1 MYHYLPIGF
10 FIFTN
15 QKENQYYCAKGIKDE
30 SPEIALEKFKKLVES
45 SDTNENV
52 EWVFKSY
59 KQLAKI
65 MYYQQR
71 YHETLDYIAQL
82 ISMLP
87 KLNGNYAEDSI
98 NKLLLRYM
106 TCSDRSF
113 VSKMYNIIV
122 SQLQDSVVAGISGHR
137 LWLRINLNR
146 FNDLLEDNDLDA
158 AKDLLQSIKGQLN
171 KVSELT
177 RNSFAL
183 EVIAAEIEYCMRFGG
198 SFSELSQFHRRS
210 SQVSS
215 TITHPRVMGVIW
227 ECGATVYFYRG
238 QFEKARLEFYE
249 SFKNYDEAGSLSKKK
264 ILKYLGLCSM
274 LTDSEVNP
282 FESQETQTYAQLA
295 EYQNLIRLITA
306 YEDCD
311 LDMFYHVLE
320 TMKTS
325 FDVLTEDRLFDIAK
339 KRILHNL
346 KLKVLSNYLKAS
358 KGVTYDY
365 LICKLGLDCD
375 EELEALLLFM
385 ANNGLVYNL
394 SIDYIDR
401 VIEVNDTDSL
411 AIFTPAMEGS
421 AVKTHLSVLHDLGY
435 CGPWKYSSS
444 SSERSRSEPGTAN
457 SLMSYETMNLDGIEP
472 IIGAKSNVYD
482 LLFCETPLQQRD
494 RTDPEEWFTYMSKAI
509 PAQKSFK
516 SSQREHVISNAL
528 ENKEKGVQD
537 QDEEELTNSKTGV
550 LGLSFDFWKGAEA
563 IEEET
568 KYNKLDLLMGVTN
581 SIRKSLRT

>member
-1 MYHYLPIGF
+1 MYQCKPIE

-15 QKENQYYCAKGIKDE
+15 HQENQYYCAKGLKDE
-30 SPEIALEKFKKLVES
+30 SIESAIEKFQKLVEFNN
-45 SDTNENV
+45 TNENV

-65 MYYQQR
+65 KYYQLR
-71 YHETLDYIAQL
+71 YDETLDYIAQL

-122 SQLQDSVVAGISGHR
+122 NQLQDSVVAGISGHR

-146 FNDLLEDNDLDA
+146 FYDLLEEDDLDS
-158 AKDLLQSIKGQLN
+158 AKILIQSIKGQLD

-183 EVIAAEIEYCMRFGG
+183 EVIAAEIEYSMRFGG
-198 SFSELSQFHRRS
+198 SLSELSQFHRRS
-210 SQVSS
+210 SQVTS

-227 ECGATVYFYRG
+227 ECGATVHFYRG

-311 LDMFYHVLE
+311 LDLFYTVLDS
-320 TMKTS
+320 MKTS
-325 FDVLTEDRLFDIAK
+325 SDVLTKDRLFHIAE

-346 KLKVLSNYLKAS
+346 KLKVLSNYLNAS
-358 KGVTYDY
+358 KAVTYDY
-365 LICKLGLDCD
+365 LIRKLGLNCD
-375 EELEALLLFM
+375 KELEDLLLFM
-385 ANNGLVYNL
+385 ANNGLVNNL
-394 SIDYIDR
+394 SIDYVDR
-401 VIEVNDTDSL
+401 VIEVNDSDSYSIFSP
-411 AIFTPAMEGS
+411 AIEKS

-435 CGPWKYSSS
+435 CGPWTSNMIT
-444 SSERSRSEPGTAN
+444 EDRSISDLSTVHN
-457 SLMSYETMNLDGIEP
+457 SITRGSINLDGLEAN
-472 IIGAKSNVYD
+472 IGVRSNVYD

-494 RTDPEEWFTYMSKAI
+494 KTDPEEWFTYMSKAI
-509 PAQKSFK
+509 PAQKLFK
-516 SSQREHVISNAL
+516 SSQRAHVISNAV
-528 ENKEKGVQD
+528 ENKDVSDVQD
-537 QDEEELTNSKTGV
+537 QDEEEMSKPKTGI
-550 LGLSFDFWKGAEA
+550 LGQSLGFWTGFEAFDD
-563 IEEET
+563 ET
-568 KYNKLDLLMGVTN
+568 SSDKLDILMEVTN
-581 SIRKSLRT
+581 SLRKSLRT